1 MHHNSRAQPCTTST
15 SLHLAAMP
23 AEDDARTLLQHIVC
37 EVRARTPVVRRERRS
52 IERFVVEISRLTD
65 PMSEHA
71 NPVHV
76 TASGIVTGRRGV
88 LLHRHRIL
96 GIWVA
101 PGGHI
106 DAGETPWDA
115 AVRETAEETGLAVA
129 HRHDTPELVHVDVHD
144 GPRGHTH
151 LDLSYLLDG
160 GDADPAPPPDESQ
173 EIDWF
178 AWTDA
183 PAIADARMAGVLRF
197 LAATPP

>member
-1 MHHNSRAQPCTTST
+1 MHHNSRAQPWTTST
-15 SLHLAAMP
+15 PLHFAAMP
-23 AEDDARTLLQHIVC
+23 ADENARTLLEHVVRA
-37 EVRARTPVVRRERRS
+37 VRARTPVDCREKRS
-52 IERFVVEISRLTD
+52 IERFVIELGRLAD

-71 NPVHV
+71 DPVHI
-76 TASGIVTGRRGV
+76 TASGIVTGPRGV
-88 LLHRHRIL
+88 VLHRHRLL

-106 DAGETPWDA
+106 DAGETPWEA
-115 AVRETAEETGLAVA
+115 ALRETAEETGLAVG
-129 HRHDTPELVHVDVHD
+129 HRYDTPELVHVDVHD

-178 AWTDA
+178 PWTDA

-197 LAATPP
+197 LAAMPP

>member
-1 MHHNSRAQPCTTST
+1 MTWTSPYPAALSTDDDSRALLDHIIREVQ
-15 SLHLAAMP
+15 
-23 AEDDARTLLQHIVC
+23 ARS
-37 EVRARTPVVRRERRS
+37 PVDRRERLS
-52 IERFVVEISRLTD
+52 IERFVLEIGRLPE

-76 TASGIVTGRRGV
+76 TASGMVTGPRGV

-115 AVRETAEETGLAVA
+115 AVRETAEETGLSVT
-129 HRHDTPELVHVDVHD
+129 HRYDAPELVHVDVHD

-197 LAATPP
+197 LAATPL